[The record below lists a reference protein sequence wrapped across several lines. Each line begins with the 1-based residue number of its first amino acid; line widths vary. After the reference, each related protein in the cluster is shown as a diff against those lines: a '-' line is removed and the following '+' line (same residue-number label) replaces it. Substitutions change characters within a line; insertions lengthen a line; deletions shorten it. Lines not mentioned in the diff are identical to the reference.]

1 MRRRFRLF
9 LSALSFLSLITL
21 SISTLTGCAKEQDYY
36 SVPPDVWHELTPEQQ
51 QLIAEES
58 NQYSGANAGTS
69 SSNSTTEKPS
79 PQARS

>member
-1 MRRRFRLF
+1 MRQCFGLF

-51 QLIAEES
+51 QLIAQES
-58 NQYSGANAGTS
+58 NQYSGPSVATS
-69 SSNSTTEKPS
+69 PNNTTTEKSS

>member
-69 SSNSTTEKPS
+69 SSNSTTEKSS